1 MRTRATVLTAVL
13 ACLVV
18 AGCAEEDGGG
28 ATERSAQEILDGA
41 NETMSELTSVTVEGK
56 TTNAKGEGFTGRL
69 TTDLKNRCTSRTTWN
84 WNGAALEQIR
94 IGETDY
100 VRPNRAYIEW
110 WSNKPMSGAQDT
122 WLKTPASEA
131 ERGDGL
137 SACPRDFTS
146 FGTTKKGEPTEVDGT
161 PALALIV
168 TDKSVKTG
176 KYTFYVATEGK
187 PYILKVVYKGTDFH
201 TTTTYSG
208 FDKPMDVRP
217 PANVLDVSALGK

>member
-1 MRTRATVLTAVL
+1 MRTRATALTAAL

-18 AGCAEEDGGG
+18 AGCTGGGDGG
-28 ATERSAQEILDGA
+28 APERSAQEILDGA
-41 NETMSELTSVTVEGK
+41 NKTMSELTSVTVEGK
-56 TTNAKGEGFTGRL
+56 TTNAKGQGFTGSL
-69 TTDLKNRCTSRTTWN
+69 TTDLRSRCTSTSTWN
-84 WNGAALEQIR
+84 WNGASLEQIR

-110 WSNKPMSGAQDT
+110 WSDKPMGGAQDT
-122 WLKTPASEA
+122 WIKTPASEA

-137 SACPRDFTS
+137 SDCPRDFTS

-208 FDKPMDVRP
+208 FDKPVDVQP
-217 PANVLDVSALGK
+217 PAKVLDASKLGK